1 MEMMNGCVI
10 QWHVYLVKSTTMAQ
24 DGGGAASQ
32 EKGNLSRD
40 MARFV
45 CAQLHFAKDFIQ
57 NLLLMSSFAARTSV
71 K

>member
-24 DGGGAASQ
+24 DGAAAASQ